1 MTAAILSQIWR
12 YSVYTVRHR
21 AKRLER
27 ELRLGN
33 RVGGALPVTS
43 QAPLDLTLPKGREIG
58 SRGFPRRVIM
68 ALGRRDEVEAS
79 GMLDA
84 LVASAARHSRRST
97 AASSPICGGGCASA
111 PISCSIGCGGRPA
124 AATASTGCWPIGASA
139 SMRNARFDIC
149 DAG

>member
-58 SRGFPRRVIM
+58 SRGFG
-68 ALGRRDEVEAS
+68 AYTL
-79 GMLDA
+79 LF
-84 LVASAARHSRRST
+84 
-97 AASSPICGGGCASA
+97 SPTGGCVV
-111 PISCSIGCGGRPA
+111 PNLRTFGI
-124 AATASTGCWPIGASA
+124 
-139 SMRNARFDIC
+139 
-149 DAG
+149 